1 MSDDNSKIIPND
13 VKGFKDTFDDIVD
26 KRKDEIAK
34 TEANDDKEIKWVGG
48 TGPADQQQA
57 PEPEPPKE
65 PVKCRDIVNCMN
77 CGGTAFIKAAKLGP
91 RPNPKAPPVVY
102 EKIYVCAGCGSGYAL
117 DEFPIKGAKQ
127 PEKPKSAIIVPLSRN
142 KLVTMRH

>member
-1 MSDDNSKIIPND
+1 MEEKKD
-13 VKGFKDTFDDIVD
+13 VQYVH
-26 KRKDEIAK
+26 E
-34 TEANDDKEIKWVGG
+34 ENL
-48 TGPADQQQA
+48 Q
-57 PEPEPPKE
+57 EPEENLQETEGKKE
-65 PVKCRDIVNCMN
+65 PRYRDIVNCMN